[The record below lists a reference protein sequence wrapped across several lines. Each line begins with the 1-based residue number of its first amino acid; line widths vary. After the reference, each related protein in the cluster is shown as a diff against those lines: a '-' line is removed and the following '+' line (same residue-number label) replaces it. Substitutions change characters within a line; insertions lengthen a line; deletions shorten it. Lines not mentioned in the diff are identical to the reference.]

1 MMLRFLLSAALEQVH
16 SQEIPSDPL
25 RLNTRLLLQ
34 RSALTMAVLL
44 LAACASTESNNMRS
58 DQAQVAKSAEATFPI
73 AKTSHFAEAKVEPT
87 ALLNRLTWGANASSL
102 QQINALGMDAYLRQ
116 QLQARAP
123 QLPTAVQEQIAQMT
137 ISQKPFEQMMLD
149 LEAQRKAAAAVK
161 GTDDS
166 LNKAYQQELTR
177 LAREAA
183 TRSLLRYTYS
193 SNQLLEQMD
202 WFWMNHFNVSTRKEN
217 LRAMVGDFDERAIRP
232 YALGNFKDLLR
243 ASLAHPAMLRY
254 LDNEHNAVGKINEN
268 YARELM
274 ELHTMGV
281 GSGYTQ
287 TDVQELAR
295 VLTGIG
301 MRWRLEKRRGNEV
314 SHPLG
319 PYQLAVMDTKR
330 HDFGDKVILG
340 VTIKGSGPAEV
351 EQVLDLLVRQPA
363 TARFI
368 SKKLAL
374 YFVSDTPSETLVE
387 QMAQRFLQTR
397 GDIPSVLK
405 TMFDSQ
411 EFIASL
417 GKKFKDPLHYV
428 ISSVRMAYDDKV
440 IVNTGPMLNWLN
452 ILGQS
457 PNGHLTPDGYPLNE
471 VAWASPAQMTSR
483 FDVAKLIAR
492 GAPNLFKPESDDGKN
507 EALNQQ
513 ARELAKPSLAQS
525 PFVKQW
531 SQQFSSNSREAMSQ
545 AASPQEWNAYFLS
558 TPEMMRR

>member
-1 MMLRFLLSAALEQVH
+1 
-16 SQEIPSDPL
+16 
-25 RLNTRLLLQ
+25 
-34 RSALTMAVLL
+34 MAVLL
-44 LAACASTESNNMRS
+44 LAACASTESNKGKS
-58 DQAQVAKSAEATFPI
+58 DQAQVSQSAEAAFPI
-73 AKTSHFAEAKVEPT
+73 AKTSYFAEAKVEPT
-87 ALLNRLTWGANASSL
+87 TLLNRLTWGANASSL
-102 QQINALGMDAYLRQ
+102 QQMNALGMDAYLRQ
-116 QLQARAP
+116 QLQARSA
-123 QLPTAVQEQIAQMT
+123 QLPAAVQEQIAQMT

-232 YALGNFKDLLR
+232 HALGNFKDLLR

-287 TDVQELAR
+287 ADVQELAR

-314 SHPLG
+314 NHPLG

-374 YFVSDTPSETLVE
+374 YFVSDTPSEALVE
-387 QMAQRFLQTR
+387 QMAQRFLQTS

-405 TMFDSQ
+405 SMFDSQ

-417 GKKFKDPLHYV
+417 GKKFKDPMHYV
-428 ISSVRMAYDDKV
+428 ISSVRMAYDDKL

-452 ILGQS
+452 TLGQT

-531 SQQFSSNSREAMSQ
+531 SQQFSGNSREAMSQ
-545 AASPQEWNAYFLS
+545 AASAQEWNAYFLS